1 MIEMGVVMSD
11 QERMIALEREVIE
24 TRNSAVELIVAW
36 LVHNQATPAA
46 RRIAAQWFDS
56 ASIGADVA
64 AARLARLVAG
74 ALRAG

>member
-1 MIEMGVVMSD
+1 MSD
-11 QERMIALEREVIE
+11 QEQIIALEREVIE
-24 TRNSAVELIVAW
+24 TRNAAVELIVGW

-46 RRIAAQWFDS
+46 RRASAQWFDE
-56 ASIGADVA
+56 AGRGADIA

>member
-1 MIEMGVVMSD
+1 MSD

-24 TRNSAVELIVAW
+24 TRNAAVELIIGW
-36 LVHNQATPAA
+36 LLHNQATPAA
-46 RRIAAQWFDS
+46 RRVAAQWFDGS
-56 ASIGADVA
+56 AIGADVV